1 MTSAMKIRDLQYITE
16 IAETGSI
23 GKAAGKLYVAQPSL
37 SKCIQRVEQEY
48 GITLFKRVKGVSVRL
63 TPEGELFVGMA
74 REILL
79 SHARFQEQLKRLK
92 ELQKNTLILG
102 LTHQRTADLAGPILE
117 KFYFELP
124 QQIMQIQTRD
134 SVGLQQG
141 ILDKSLDI
149 AVLAVT
155 KRHEEIYY
163 EPLLQSSFGV
173 YLRAESPIAGKA
185 LNIEGIDYPVL
196 RLEDLEGE
204 RFAVNIPGSAS
215 YSLVE
220 EMLRKNGVSLEIID
234 VANNQSRVAMV
245 TSGIAS
251 AFVPMNSGRTK
262 LIGRAIQLY
271 AIHPDQ
277 NIYYQVCL
285 ACLNGFQYRP
295 EFRKISSILKELL
308 NDSDRKTDRD

>member
-1 MTSAMKIRDLQYITE
+1 MTSAMKIQDLQYITE
-16 IAETGSI
+16 IAEAGSI
-23 GKAAGKLYVAQPSL
+23 GKAANKLYVAQPSL
-37 SKCIQRVEQEY
+37 SKCIQKVEREY
-48 GITLFKRVKGVSVRL
+48 GITLFKRVKGVSVSL

-79 SHARFQEQLKRLK
+79 SHARFQEQLRRLK
-92 ELQKNTLILG
+92 EMQKNTLVLG
-102 LTHQRTADLAGPILE
+102 LTHQRTSDLAGPILE

-134 SVGLQQG
+134 SFGLQQG
-141 ILDKSLDI
+141 ILDQSLDVAI
-149 AVLAVT
+149 LAVT

-163 EPLLQSSFGV
+163 EPLLQSSFGI
-173 YLRAESPIAGKA
+173 YLRAGSPIAAKA
-185 LNIEGIDYPVL
+185 VNMEGIEYPVL
-196 RLEDLEGE
+196 RLENLEGE
-204 RFAVNIPGSAS
+204 RFAVNTPGSAS
-215 YSLVE
+215 YSLVD
-220 EMLRKNGVSLEIID
+220 EMLKKSGISLEIID

-251 AFVPMNSGRTK
+251 AFVPINSGKTRLIDRTAR
-262 LIGRAIQLY
+262 LF

-308 NDSDRKTDRD
+308 KDSDTKTDKT